1 VNDDFNG
8 LDNVMLIR
16 NADQNKVIAQL
27 QTELTDKDPAGS
39 AITVDGIR
47 WPNGKVVLSIAEPQG
62 KEPPALLAW
71 YYPGRTDGHRLV
83 YGSQNEKAIAA
94 AQHETIAVSPTAGR

>member
-1 VNDDFNG
+1 MSTRTIVGLLEGLTLLAFGIVPVSRADNTNQATEVHFDQAMRIPGQVLPAGTYWFTVNDDFNG

-39 AITVDGIR
+39 AITVD
-47 WPNGKVVLSIAEPQG
+47 
-62 KEPPALLAW
+62 
-71 YYPGRTDGHRLV
+71 
-83 YGSQNEKAIAA
+83 
-94 AQHETIAVSPTAGR
+94 